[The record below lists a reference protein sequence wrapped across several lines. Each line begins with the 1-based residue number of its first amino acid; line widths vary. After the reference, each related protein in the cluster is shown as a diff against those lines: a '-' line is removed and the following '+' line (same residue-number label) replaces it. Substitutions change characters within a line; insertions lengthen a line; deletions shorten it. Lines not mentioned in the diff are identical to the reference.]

1 MPQILET
8 LSRRLDSA
16 LLPPRA
22 REVRRRHLTYLTP
35 RKLRALDA
43 TLRHV
48 CRAGVAGDFLE
59 VGVALGGSAIVIASR
74 TEDRHTFHGYDVF
87 DMIPPPGPED
97 GPRAHRRYAE
107 IRSGRSGG
115 LGGDPYYG
123 YVDDLYGR
131 VCRTFSDFGL
141 PVDGRRV
148 ILHRGPFEETLK
160 ADDRRSVAFAHIDCG
175 WHGLVS
181 LCLRA
186 IGPRLSPGA
195 CVVLDDYNDY
205 GGCRKAVDAFLA
217 ERDDL
222 RFLCRAPSA
231 VLERRADA

>member
-1 MPQILET
+1 MPQILDT

-22 REVRRRHLTYLTP
+22 REVRRCHLTYLTP
-35 RKLRALDA
+35 RKLRALDT

-59 VGVALGGSAIVIASR
+59 IGVALGGSAIVIASR
-74 TEDRHTFHGYDVF
+74 AEERRTFHGYDVF
-87 DMIPPPGPED
+87 AMIPPPGPED

-107 IRSGRSGG
+107 IRSGRSDG
-115 LGGDPYYG
+115 LGGEPYYG
-123 YVDDLYGR
+123 YIDDLYGR
-131 VCRTFSDFGL
+131 VCRTFSEFGL

-148 ILHRGPFEETLK
+148 TLHRGPFEETLR
-160 ADDRRSVAFAHIDCG
+160 ADDRRPVAFAHIDCG

-181 LCLRA
+181 YCLRA
-186 IGPRLSPGA
+186 IAPRLSPGA
-195 CVVLDDYNDY
+195 CVMLDDYNDY
-205 GGCRKAVDAFLA
+205 GGCRRAVDAFLA

-231 VLERRADA
+231 VLERWADA